1 MAEES
6 GGVANLV
13 LEAVI
18 LGVAGGGVGAAI
30 TGSAAILTAVGIGV
44 GDETLFLLKQ
54 DDEDLG
60 VDLVILGGLI
70 NNLGGGLARANGG
83 AVTEAFFRKADKV
96 TVGAAFPMPGDAR
109 VKRRLF
115 LVESVVAVVAGV
127 FLGEEGLDFVY
138 GHRVVV
144 AHHRVT
150 HNVARIEAGG
160 GGGTKATHHEESQG
174 SDHTKEEDGAE
185 KGVGGTKNMHYL
197 TSNSSEIKPVL
208 SSPDSSIWIW

>member
-6 GGVANLV
+6 GGVANLI

-18 LGVAGGGVGAAI
+18 FGVAGGGVRAAVA
-30 TGSAAILTAVGIGV
+30 GGAAILTAVGVGV
-44 GDETLFLLKQ
+44 GDETLLLFKQ

-96 TVGAAFPMPGDAR
+96 TVGAAFPMPGNAR

-115 LVESVVAVVAGV
+115 LVESVVMVITGV
-127 FLGEEGLDFVY
+127 FLGEKGLDLVY
-138 GHRVVV
+138 GHRVIV
-144 AHHRVT
+144 AHHRVA
-150 HNVARIEAGG
+150 HDVAGVEAGG
-160 GGGTKATHHEESQG
+160 RGGVETTHHEKSQG
-174 SDHTKEEDGAE
+174 SNHTKEEDGTE
-185 KGVGGTKNMHYL
+185 KGAGGTKNMHYL

-208 SSPDSSIWIW
+208 SSPDSSI